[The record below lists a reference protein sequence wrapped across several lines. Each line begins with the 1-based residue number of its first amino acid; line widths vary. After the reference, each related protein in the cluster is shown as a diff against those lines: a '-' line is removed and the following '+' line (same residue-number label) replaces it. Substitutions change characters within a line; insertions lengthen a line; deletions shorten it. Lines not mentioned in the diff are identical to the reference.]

1 MPLISPPAA
10 AALVSDLIALPDGS
24 CPTISG
30 SKITSLLLAGLFEDH
45 EPEGRNRR
53 LDLDEVVD
61 FGQSILYIPSADAID
76 LMIYRV
82 SVLPARPNP
91 IYDADG
97 ALVRPHMGVDYRLD
111 TDSSEFLGGFEM
123 AWNISA
129 ENADRCAD
137 ERALLL
143 ASHKGFV
150 HPKCLRMITDWFPIE
165 GSTRKGFVTEP
176 ADDDITDFVGR
187 GVWLDIPGGG
197 ESGFLVDSWSSA
209 SA

>member
-1 MPLISPPAA
+1 MPLISPHAA

-53 LDLDEVVD
+53 LDLDEIAD
-61 FGQSILYIPSADAID
+61 FGKSVRYVPSADAID
-76 LMIYRV
+76 SLIYRV

-91 IYDADG
+91 IYDTDG

-111 TDSSEFLGGFEM
+111 TESSDFLGGFEM
-123 AWNISA
+123 AWKISA

-137 ERALLL
+137 RGALLL

-150 HPKCLRMITDWFPIE
+150 HHGCVRTITDWFPVP

-176 ADDDITDFVGR
+176 ADADIVDFIGR
-187 GVWLDIPGGG
+187 GVWLDIPGGT
-197 ESGFLVDSWSSA
+197 ESGILVDSRPGRS
-209 SA
+209 